1 MSSIPIKPRFRPI
14 IWVFV
19 SSTFSD
25 LVHERNALQDRVWPE
40 LEQYGLLDAANQ
52 TGKIGRMITS

>member
-1 MSSIPIKPRFRPI
+1 MSSLPIKPRFRPI

-52 TGKIGRMITS
+52 AGKIGPMITS